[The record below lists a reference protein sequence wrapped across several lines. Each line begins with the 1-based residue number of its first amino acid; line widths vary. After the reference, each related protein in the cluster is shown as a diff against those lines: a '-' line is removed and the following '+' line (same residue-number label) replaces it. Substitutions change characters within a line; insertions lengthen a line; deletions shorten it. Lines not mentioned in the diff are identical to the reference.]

1 MLGIKNAGWGV
12 AWLSCALVCCG
23 SGGTDAPSTA
33 GVGAGAGGGA
43 GAAASGAA
51 ASGAGAPSNQGGS
64 NTGAAGLAGAG
75 AAGIGGGASAFAGMG
90 GSGGTGAGMGGS
102 AGAFAGM
109 GGSGGMGAGMGG
121 SAGAGGNA
129 GGFPDPASFVC
140 NEMLGVSVTGDWFH
154 AGFEDGLPGDKW
166 QVKWQSQAFVEKWAD
181 PNHEVWSQ
189 AVESNCTNSSS
200 NPDRVIFTAVN
211 WTYTSEDPW
220 ETQLTAAIETIKLK
234 YPAVKEIDVMTMLR
248 APNNQICGNPQT
260 AGAQQQVIASY
271 TDQAI
276 LAVAGKYPTLVR
288 VAPKFYAPSCD
299 VFQTDSPHFAAGK
312 AAVVAKLIHDYYIDH

>member
-1 MLGIKNAGWGV
+1 MGRNLRYAGWCV
-12 AWLSCALVCCG
+12 AWLSWALLGCG
-23 SGGTDAPSTA
+23 SGGTDALSTA
-33 GVGAGAGGGA
+33 GAGAGGGA
-43 GAAASGAA
+43 GTA

-64 NTGAAGLAGAG
+64 NTGGAGLAGAG
-75 AAGIGGGASAFAGMG
+75 AAGTGGGGGASA
-90 GSGGTGAGMGGS
+90 GAGMGGS
-102 AGAFAGM
+102 A
-109 GGSGGMGAGMGG
+109 GMGAGMGG
-121 SAGAGGNA
+121 SAGSGGSAGAGGNA
-129 GGFPDPASFVC
+129 GVFPDPASFVC

-154 AGFEDGLPGDKW
+154 AGFEDGLVGEKW

-181 PNHEVWSQ
+181 PNHEVWAQ
-189 AVESNCTNSSS
+189 AVESNCTNGSN

-211 WTYTSEDPW
+211 WTYTSESPW
-220 ETQLTAAIETIKLK
+220 ETALTAAIQTIKLK

-271 TDQAI
+271 TDESI

-299 VFQTDSPHFAAGK
+299 VFQTDSPHFASGQ
-312 AAVVAKLIHDYYIDH
+312 AAVVAKLYHDYYVDH

>member
-1 MLGIKNAGWGV
+1 
-12 AWLSCALVCCG
+12 
-23 SGGTDAPSTA
+23 
-33 GVGAGAGGGA
+33 
-43 GAAASGAA
+43 
-51 ASGAGAPSNQGGS
+51 
-64 NTGAAGLAGAG
+64 
-75 AAGIGGGASAFAGMG
+75 MG
-90 GSGGTGAGMGGS
+90 GSGGMGGMGGMGGS
-102 AGAFAGM
+102 AGA
-109 GGSGGMGAGMGG
+109 S
-121 SAGAGGNA
+121 GNA
-129 GGFPDPASFVC
+129 SDFPDPASFVC

-154 AGFEDGLPGDKW
+154 AGFEDGLAGEKW

-181 PNHEVWSQ
+181 PTHEVWSQ
-189 AVESNCTNSSS
+189 AVESNCANSSS

-211 WTYTSEDPW
+211 WTYTSESPW

-299 VFQTDSPHFAAGK
+299 VFQTDSPHFATGK
-312 AAVVAKLIHDYYIDH
+312 AAVVAKLIHDYYVDH